1 MIFDGHCDIFTD
13 VLRRRL
19 CGETQVLARHHL
31 PKLRAG
37 GIRGGCFVLWVDP
50 PFTDDPAARMAQ
62 LLSAVAA
69 EMAECNEA
77 ALVTSAAEIEG
88 VAAAERFPILLGIE
102 GLSAIGED
110 VDAIDRLHAFG
121 ARHTMLTWNEANALA
136 TGAKA
141 DPSRGLTEL
150 GRQALARLEDLHM
163 LVDVSH
169 LNDRSFWDVLA
180 AVHGPIVASHSNARA
195 LAEHPR
201 DLTDDQLRAIAETGG
216 LVGLNAN
223 KNLVSPD
230 PAQQTVDQFVRHAVH
245 IAELVG
251 VRHLAF
257 GFDFNEYLAD
267 DATTSYNDGG
277 NPNVPGLEDAS
288 RTPVYVE
295 ALRRAGFSE
304 RELAQIS
311 WQNWLRVI
319 GEVVG

>member
-50 PFTDDPAARMAQ
+50 PFTDD
-62 LLSAVAA
+62 SAVAA
-69 EMAECNEA
+69 EMAECSEV
-77 ALVTSAAEIEG
+77 ALVTSATEIES
-88 VAAAERFPILLGIE
+88 VAATERFPILLGVE
-102 GLSAIGED
+102 GLSAIGEN

-121 ARHTMLTWNEANALA
+121 ARHAMLTWNEANALA

-150 GRQALARLEDLHM
+150 GRRALARLENLHM

-230 PAQQTVDQFVRHAVH
+230 PAQQTVDHFVRHAVH

-295 ALRRAGFSE
+295 ALRRAAPDSAKG
-304 RELAQIS
+304 S
-311 WQNWLRVI
+311 WRRSA
-319 GEVVG
+319 GRTGCA

>member
-19 CGETQVLARHHL
+19 CGETQVLVRHHL

-69 EMAECNEA
+69 EMSECSEA
-77 ALVTSAAEIEG
+77 TLVTSAAEIEH

-121 ARHTMLTWNEANALA
+121 ARHAMLTWNEANALA

-141 DPSRGLTEL
+141 DPSRGLTAL
-150 GRQALARLEDLHM
+150 GRRALARLEDLHM

-180 AVHGPIVASHSNARA
+180 AVHGPIVASHSNVRA

-245 IAELVG
+245 IAELIG

-295 ALRRAGFSE
+295 VLRRAGFSDE
-304 RELAQIS
+304 ELSQIS
-311 WQNWLRVI
+311 WKNWLRVI

>member
-1 MIFDGHCDIFTD
+1 
-13 VLRRRL
+13 
-19 CGETQVLARHHL
+19 
-31 PKLRAG
+31 
-37 GIRGGCFVLWVDP
+37 
-50 PFTDDPAARMAQ
+50 
-62 LLSAVAA
+62 
-69 EMAECNEA
+69 
-77 ALVTSAAEIEG
+77 
-88 VAAAERFPILLGIE
+88 
-102 GLSAIGED
+102 
-110 VDAIDRLHAFG
+110 
-121 ARHTMLTWNEANALA
+121 
-136 TGAKA
+136 
-141 DPSRGLTEL
+141 
-150 GRQALARLEDLHM
+150 M

-223 KNLVSPD
+223 KNFVSPD

-277 NPNVPGLEDAS
+277 NPNVPGLEAAS

-295 ALRRAGFSE
+295 ALRRVGFSDD
-304 RELAQIS
+304 ELSQIS

>member
-50 PFTDDPAARMAQ
+50 PFTDDPAARMAK

-77 ALVTSAAEIEG
+77 ALVTSATEIES
-88 VAAAERFPILLGIE
+88 VAATERFPILLGIE

-150 GRQALARLEDLHM
+150 GRRALARLEDLHM

-223 KNLVSPD
+223 KKSRQPRSG
-230 PAQQTVDQFVRHAVH
+230 A
-245 IAELVG
+245 
-251 VRHLAF
+251 
-257 GFDFNEYLAD
+257 AD
-267 DATTSYNDGG
+267 RRSICA
-277 NPNVPGLEDAS
+277 P
-288 RTPVYVE
+288 
-295 ALRRAGFSE
+295 RRAHCGTGWRAS
-304 RELAQIS
+304 S
-311 WQNWLRVI
+311 RVRL
-319 GEVVG
+319 

>member
-19 CGETQVLARHHL
+19 CAETQVLAHSHL

-50 PFTDDPAARMAQ
+50 PFTDDSAARMAQ

-77 ALVTSAAEIEG
+77 ALVTSATEIES
-88 VAAAERFPILLGIE
+88 VAATERFPILLGVE
-102 GLSAIGED
+102 GLSAIGEN

-121 ARHTMLTWNEANALA
+121 ARHAMLTWNEANALA

-150 GRQALARLEDLHM
+150 GRRALARLEDLHM

-180 AVHGPIVASHSNARA
+180 TVHGPIVASHSNARA

-277 NPNVPGLEDAS
+277 NPNVPGLEDA
-288 RTPVYVE
+288 RHTPAFIE

>member
-19 CGETQVLARHHL
+19 CGETQVLARRHL
-31 PKLRAG
+31 PLLRAG
-37 GIRGGCFVLWVDP
+37 GISGGCLVLWVDP
-50 PFTDDPAARMAQ
+50 PFTANPAERMTA

-69 EMAECNEA
+69 ELSECSA
-77 ALVTSAAEIEG
+77 AVLVKSAAEIEQ
-88 VAAAERFPILLGIE
+88 ALRNAQFPILLGVE

-110 VDAIDRLHAFG
+110 VDGIDRLYDFG
-121 ARHTMLTWNEANALA
+121 ARHAMLTWNEANALA

-150 GRQALARLEDLHM
+150 GRRALARLENLHM

-230 PAQQTVDQFVRHAVH
+230 PAQQTVDHFVRHAVH
-245 IAELVG
+245 IAELIG

-295 ALRRAGFSE
+295 ALRCAGFSE

>member
-19 CGETQVLARHHL
+19 CGETQVLERHHL
-31 PKLRAG
+31 AKLRAG

-62 LLSAVAA
+62 LLSAVSA

-77 ALVTSAAEIEG
+77 ALVTSATEIEG
-88 VAAAERFPILLGIE
+88 VAATERFPILLGVE
-102 GLSAIGED
+102 GLSAIGEN

-121 ARHTMLTWNEANALA
+121 ARHAMLTWNEANALA

-141 DPSRGLTEL
+141 DPSRGLTAL
-150 GRQALARLEDLHM
+150 GRRALARLEDLHM

-180 AVHGPIVASHSNARA
+180 TVHGPIVASHSNARA

-223 KNLVSPD
+223 KNFVSPD

-277 NPNVPGLEDAS
+277 NPNVPGLEDA
-288 RTPVYVE
+288 RHTPVYVE
-295 ALRRAGFSE
+295 ALRRAGFSDD
-304 RELAQIS
+304 ELSQIS

>member
-1 MIFDGHCDIFTD
+1 M
-13 VLRRRL
+13 
-19 CGETQVLARHHL
+19 
-31 PKLRAG
+31 
-37 GIRGGCFVLWVDP
+37 
-50 PFTDDPAARMAQ
+50 
-62 LLSAVAA
+62 
-69 EMAECNEA
+69 
-77 ALVTSAAEIEG
+77 TSAAEIEG

-121 ARHTMLTWNEANALA
+121 ARHAMLTWNEANALA

-150 GRQALARLEDLHM
+150 GRRALARLENLHM

-180 AVHGPIVASHSNARA
+180 TVHGPIVASHSNARA

-223 KNLVSPD
+223 KNFVSPD
-230 PAQQTVDQFVRHAVH
+230 PAQQTVDHFVRHAVH

-267 DATTSYNDGG
+267 DATNQLQQRWQSECARPRGREPHAG
-277 NPNVPGLEDAS
+277 
-288 RTPVYVE
+288 
-295 ALRRAGFSE
+295 LRRSAAP
-304 RELAQIS
+304 RRIQRKELAQIS

>member
-19 CGETQVLARHHL
+19 CAETQVLARHHL

-62 LLSAVAA
+62 LLSAVSA
-69 EMAECNEA
+69 EMAECSEA
-77 ALVTSAAEIEG
+77 ALVTSATEIKS
-88 VAAAERFPILLGIE
+88 VAATERFPILLGVE
-102 GLSAIGED
+102 GLSAIGEN

-121 ARHTMLTWNEANALA
+121 ARHAMLTWNEANALA

-150 GRQALARLEDLHM
+150 GRRALARLEDLHM

-245 IAELVG
+245 IAELIG

-277 NPNVPGLEDAS
+277 NPNVPGLEDA
-288 RTPVYVE
+288 RHTLVYVE
-295 ALRRAGFSE
+295 ALRRAGFSDD
-304 RELAQIS
+304 ELSQIS

>member
-19 CGETQVLARHHL
+19 CGETQVLAHSHL

-69 EMAECNEA
+69 EMAECSEA
-77 ALVTSAAEIEG
+77 ALVTSATEIES
-88 VAAAERFPILLGIE
+88 VAATERFPILLGVE

-110 VDAIDRLHAFG
+110 VDAINRLYAFG
-121 ARHTMLTWNEANALA
+121 ARHAMLTWNEANALA

-150 GRQALARLEDLHM
+150 GRRALARLEDLHM

-180 AVHGPIVASHSNARA
+180 TVHGPIVASHSNARA

-201 DLTDDQLRAIAETGG
+201 DLTDDQLRASLRPADSSGSMPTKISSAPIRRSRPSI
-216 LVGLNAN
+216 
-223 KNLVSPD
+223 NLC
-230 PAQQTVDQFVRHAVH
+230 
-245 IAELVG
+245 
-251 VRHLAF
+251 
-257 GFDFNEYLAD
+257 
-267 DATTSYNDGG
+267 ATLCT
-277 NPNVPGLEDAS
+277 
-288 RTPVYVE
+288 
-295 ALRRAGFSE
+295 LR
-304 RELAQIS
+304 
-311 WQNWLRVI
+311 N
-319 GEVVG
+319 

>member
-1 MIFDGHCDIFTD
+1 
-13 VLRRRL
+13 
-19 CGETQVLARHHL
+19 
-31 PKLRAG
+31 
-37 GIRGGCFVLWVDP
+37 
-50 PFTDDPAARMAQ
+50 
-62 LLSAVAA
+62 
-69 EMAECNEA
+69 MAECNEA

-88 VAAAERFPILLGIE
+88 VAATERFPILLGVE

-121 ARHTMLTWNEANALA
+121 ARHAMLTWNEENALA

-150 GRQALARLEDLHM
+150 GRRALARLEDLHM

-230 PAQQTVDQFVRHAVH
+230 PAQQTVDHFVRHAVH

-277 NPNVPGLEDAS
+277 NPNVPGLEDA
-288 RTPVYVE
+288 RHTPAFIE

>member
-19 CGETQVLARHHL
+19 CGETQVLAHSHL

-77 ALVTSAAEIEG
+77 ALVTSATEIES
-88 VAAAERFPILLGIE
+88 VAATERFPILLGVE

-110 VDAIDRLHAFG
+110 VDAIDRFHAFG
-121 ARHTMLTWNEANALA
+121 ARHAMLTWNEANALA

-150 GRQALARLEDLHM
+150 GRRALARLEDLHM

-216 LVGLNAN
+216 LVGLNTN
-223 KNLVSPD
+223 KNFVSPD

-295 ALRRAGFSE
+295 ALRRAGFSDD
-304 RELAQIS
+304 ELSQIS

>member
-19 CGETQVLARHHL
+19 CAETQVLAHSHL

-50 PFTDDPAARMAQ
+50 PFTDDSAARMAQ

-77 ALVTSAAEIEG
+77 ALVTSATEIES
-88 VAAAERFPILLGIE
+88 VAATERFPILLGVE
-102 GLSAIGED
+102 GLSAIGEN

-121 ARHTMLTWNEANALA
+121 ARHAMLTWNEANALA

-150 GRQALARLEDLHM
+150 GRRALARLEDLHM

-169 LNDRSFWDVLA
+169 LNDRSFWDVLST
-180 AVHGPIVASHSNARA
+180 VHGPIVASHSNARA

-230 PAQQTVDQFVRHAVH
+230 PAQQTVDQFVR
-245 IAELVG
+245 
-251 VRHLAF
+251 
-257 GFDFNEYLAD
+257 
-267 DATTSYNDGG
+267 
-277 NPNVPGLEDAS
+277 
-288 RTPVYVE
+288 
-295 ALRRAGFSE
+295 RAGFSDD
-304 RELAQIS
+304 ELSQIS

>member
-19 CGETQVLARHHL
+19 CGETQVLAHSHL

-37 GIRGGCFVLWVDP
+37 SIRGGCFVLWVDP

-69 EMAECNEA
+69 EMAECSEA

-88 VAAAERFPILLGIE
+88 VAATERFPILLGIE

-121 ARHTMLTWNEANALA
+121 ARHAMLTWNEANALA
-136 TGAKA
+136 TGTKA

-150 GRQALARLEDLHM
+150 GRRALARLEDLHM

-245 IAELVG
+245 IA
-251 VRHLAF
+251 
-257 GFDFNEYLAD
+257 N
-267 DATTSYNDGG
+267 
-277 NPNVPGLEDAS
+277 
-288 RTPVYVE
+288 
-295 ALRRAGFSE
+295 
-304 RELAQIS
+304 
-311 WQNWLRVI
+311 
-319 GEVVG
+319 

>member
-1 MIFDGHCDIFTD
+1 
-13 VLRRRL
+13 
-19 CGETQVLARHHL
+19 
-31 PKLRAG
+31 
-37 GIRGGCFVLWVDP
+37 
-50 PFTDDPAARMAQ
+50 
-62 LLSAVAA
+62 
-69 EMAECNEA
+69 
-77 ALVTSAAEIEG
+77 
-88 VAAAERFPILLGIE
+88 
-102 GLSAIGED
+102 
-110 VDAIDRLHAFG
+110 
-121 ARHTMLTWNEANALA
+121 
-136 TGAKA
+136 
-141 DPSRGLTEL
+141 
-150 GRQALARLEDLHM
+150 M

-180 AVHGPIVASHSNARA
+180 TVHGPIVASHSNARA

-245 IAELVG
+245 IAELIG

-277 NPNVPGLEDAS
+277 NPNVPGLEDA
-288 RTPVYVE
+288 RHTPAFIE
-295 ALRRAGFSE
+295 ALRRAGFSDD
-304 RELAQIS
+304 ELSQIS

>member
-19 CGETQVLARHHL
+19 CAETQVLAHSHL

-62 LLSAVAA
+62 LLSAVSA

-77 ALVTSAAEIEG
+77 ALVTSATEIES
-88 VAAAERFPILLGIE
+88 VAATERFPILLGVK
-102 GLSAIGED
+102 GLSAIGEN

-121 ARHTMLTWNEANALA
+121 ARHAMLTWNEANALA

-150 GRQALARLEDLHM
+150 GRRALARLEDLHM

-288 RTPVYVE
+288 RMPVYVE

>member
-77 ALVTSAAEIEG
+77 ALVASAAEIEG
-88 VAAAERFPILLGIE
+88 VAAAERFPILLGVE
-102 GLSAIGED
+102 GLSAIGEN

-121 ARHTMLTWNEANALA
+121 ARHAMLTWNEANALA

-150 GRQALARLEDLHM
+150 GRRALARLEDLHM

-223 KNLVSPD
+223 KNFVSPD

-245 IAELVG
+245 IAELIG

-288 RTPVYVE
+288 RTPAFIE
-295 ALRRAGFSE
+295 ALRRAGFSDD
-304 RELAQIS
+304 ELAQIS

>member
-19 CGETQVLARHHL
+19 CGEMQVLARHHL

-77 ALVTSAAEIEG
+77 ALVTSATEIES
-88 VAAAERFPILLGIE
+88 VAATERFPILLGVE
-102 GLSAIGED
+102 GLSAIGEN

-121 ARHTMLTWNEANALA
+121 ARHAMLTWNEANALA

-150 GRQALARLEDLHM
+150 GRRALARLEELHM

-180 AVHGPIVASHSNARA
+180 TVHGPIVASHSNARA

-223 KNLVSPD
+223 KNFVSPD

-245 IAELVG
+245 IAELIGVG
-251 VRHLAF
+251 HLAF

-277 NPNVPGLEDAS
+277 NPNVPGLEDA
-288 RTPVYVE
+288 RHTPVYVE
-295 ALRRAGFSE
+295 ALRRAGFSDD
-304 RELAQIS
+304 ELSQIS

>member
-19 CGETQVLARHHL
+19 CGETQVLAHGHL

-50 PFTDDPAARMAQ
+50 PFTDDSAARMAQ

-77 ALVTSAAEIEG
+77 AVVTSATEIES
-88 VAAAERFPILLGIE
+88 VAATERFPILLGVE
-102 GLSAIGED
+102 GLSAIGEN

-121 ARHTMLTWNEANALA
+121 ARHAMLTWNEANALA

-150 GRQALARLEDLHM
+150 GRRALARLEELHM

-180 AVHGPIVASHSNARA
+180 TVHGPIVASHSNARA

-277 NPNVPGLEDAS
+277 NPNVPGLEDA
-288 RTPVYVE
+288 RHTPAFIE

>member
-19 CGETQVLARHHL
+19 CGETQVLAHSHL

-69 EMAECNEA
+69 EMAECSEA
-77 ALVTSAAEIEG
+77 ALVASAAEIEG
-88 VAAAERFPILLGIE
+88 VAATERFPILLGVE
-102 GLSAIGED
+102 GLSAIGEN

-121 ARHTMLTWNEANALA
+121 ARHAMLTWNEANALA

-150 GRQALARLEDLHM
+150 GRRALARLEDLHM

-180 AVHGPIVASHSNARA
+180 AVHGPIVASHSNAR
-195 LAEHPR
+195 R
-201 DLTDDQLRAIAETGG
+201 WRSIRAISQTISCAPSLRPAG
-216 LVGLNAN
+216 LSGSTPTKISSAPIRRS
-223 KNLVSPD
+223 KPSINLC
-230 PAQQTVDQFVRHAVH
+230 
-245 IAELVG
+245 
-251 VRHLAF
+251 
-257 GFDFNEYLAD
+257 
-267 DATTSYNDGG
+267 ATLCT
-277 NPNVPGLEDAS
+277 
-288 RTPVYVE
+288 
-295 ALRRAGFSE
+295 LR
-304 RELAQIS
+304 
-311 WQNWLRVI
+311 N
-319 GEVVG
+319 

>member
-19 CGETQVLARHHL
+19 CGETQVLAHSHL

-77 ALVTSAAEIEG
+77 ALVTSATEIES
-88 VAAAERFPILLGIE
+88 VAATERFPILLGVE
-102 GLSAIGED
+102 GLSAIGEN

-121 ARHTMLTWNEANALA
+121 ARHAMLTWNEANALA

-150 GRQALARLEDLHM
+150 GRRALARLEDLHM

-201 DLTDDQLRAIAETGG
+201 DLTDNQLRAIAETGG

-223 KNLVSPD
+223 KNLVSPN

-245 IAELVG
+245 IAELIG

-277 NPNVPGLEDAS
+277 NPNVPGLEDA
-288 RTPVYVE
+288 RHTPAFIE
-295 ALRRAGFSE
+295 ALRCAGFSDD
-304 RELAQIS
+304 ELSQIS

>member
-1 MIFDGHCDIFTD
+1 M
-13 VLRRRL
+13 
-19 CGETQVLARHHL
+19 LARHHL

-88 VAAAERFPILLGIE
+88 VAATERFPILLGVE

-121 ARHTMLTWNEANALA
+121 ARHAMLTWNEANALA

-150 GRQALARLEDLHM
+150 GRRALARLEDLHM

-180 AVHGPIVASHSNARA
+180 TVHGPIVASHSNARA

-245 IAELVG
+245 IAELIG

-277 NPNVPGLEDAS
+277 NPNVPGLEDA
-288 RTPVYVE
+288 RHTPAFIE

>member
-19 CGETQVLARHHL
+19 CGETQVLAHSHL

-77 ALVTSAAEIEG
+77 ALVTSATEIES
-88 VAAAERFPILLGIE
+88 VAATERFPILLGVE
-102 GLSAIGED
+102 GLSAIGEN

-121 ARHTMLTWNEANALA
+121 ARHAMLTWNEANALA

-150 GRQALARLEDLHM
+150 GRRALARLENLHM

-245 IAELVG
+245 IAELIG

-277 NPNVPGLEDAS
+277 NPNVPGLEDA
-288 RTPVYVE
+288 RHTPAFIE

>member
-1 MIFDGHCDIFTD
+1 
-13 VLRRRL
+13 
-19 CGETQVLARHHL
+19 
-31 PKLRAG
+31 
-37 GIRGGCFVLWVDP
+37 
-50 PFTDDPAARMAQ
+50 MAQ

-69 EMAECNEA
+69 EMAECSEA
-77 ALVTSAAEIEG
+77 ALVASAAEIEG
-88 VAAAERFPILLGIE
+88 VAATGRFPILLGIE

-150 GRQALARLEDLHM
+150 GRRALARLEDLHM

-245 IAELVG
+245 IAELIG

-277 NPNVPGLEDAS
+277 NPNVPGLEDA
-288 RTPVYVE
+288 RHTPAFIE
-295 ALRRAGFSE
+295 ALRRAGFSDDG
-304 RELAQIS
+304 LSQIS